1 MRPGCGRVRHSQ
13 RLLLT
18 MLWLLVPA
26 ALFLAFSNGANDNF
40 KGFATVWGTE
50 TLSYRFAL
58 SLATLATLAGSVASV
73 LLSGELLQSF
83 SGAGLVPDEIAAGP
97 HFASAVAVGAA
108 ITVMTAT
115 RLGFPISTTHA
126 LIGGMIGAGLSMN
139 TSDLDFNILA
149 GKFLLPLLLSP
160 LFAAA
165 LGFLGYGLLRRRQPN
180 ADCVCLIE
188 RSFVEAPAVGRFRM
202 MSGPALVVAS
212 TEHCD
217 ALAAPTSRW
226 SIPLLMDRAHVFS
239 ATSICFARSL
249 NDTPKLAALLLVAQ
263 LSGAGSM
270 LLVVIAMAAGGLLF
284 ARRVAETMSRRL
296 NLMDPPQG
304 LSANLITAALVLCAS
319 GFGLPVSTTH
329 VSVGSI
335 AGVGLTTGTTD
346 LAVLRNVLLSWVAT
360 LPMAAVIAS
369 AAAQV
374 LAAP

>member
-1 MRPGCGRVRHSQ
+1 
-13 RLLLT
+13 
-18 MLWLLVPA
+18 MLWLLIPA

-40 KGFATVWGTE
+40 KGFATVWGTH
-50 TLSYRFAL
+50 TQSYPSAL
-58 SLATLATLAGSVASV
+58 LLATLATLAGSVASV
-73 LLSGELLQSF
+73 LLSSELLRSF
-83 SGAGLVPDEIAAGP
+83 SGAGLVPDEIASGP

-139 TSDLDFNILA
+139 SSSLGFHILA

-160 LFAAA
+160 LLAAT
-165 LGFLGYGLLRRRQPN
+165 LGFLGYGVLRRLRPT
-180 ADCVCLIE
+180 ADCVCLID
-188 RSFVEAPAVGRFRM
+188 RPFAAAPAMGRF
-202 MSGPALVVAS
+202 PAMPDTAFVVAS
-212 TEHCD
+212 AEHCD
-217 ALAAPTSRW
+217 ALAARASRW
-226 SIPLLMDRAHVFS
+226 SIPLLMDRAHVLS

-249 NDTPKLAALLLVAQ
+249 NDTPKLAALLLVAHV
-263 LSGAGSM
+263 SGAGST
-270 LLVVIAMAAGGLLF
+270 LLVAIAMAAGGLLF

-296 NLMDPPQG
+296 NQMDPPQG
-304 LSANLITAALVLCAS
+304 LSANLITAGLVLCAS

-346 LAVLRNVLLSWVAT
+346 LGVLRNVLLSWVAT
-360 LPMAAVIAS
+360 LPMAAIIAS

-374 LAAP
+374 LAAL

>member
-1 MRPGCGRVRHSQ
+1 
-13 RLLLT
+13 

-58 SLATLATLAGSVASV
+58 LLATLATLAGSVASV
-73 LLSGELLQSF
+73 LLSGELLHSF
-83 SGAGLVPDEIAAGP
+83 SGAGLVPDQIAAGP
-97 HFASAVAVGAA
+97 IFAGAVAVGAA

-139 TSDLDFNILA
+139 PSSLDFNILA

-160 LFAAA
+160 LLAAA
-165 LGFLGYGLLRRRQPN
+165 LGFLGYGLLRRRQLD
-180 ADCVCLIE
+180 ADCVCLVE
-188 RSFVEAPAVGRFRM
+188 QSFVDASAVGSLRM
-202 MSGPALVVAS
+202 MPGPALIVAT

-226 SIPLLMDRAHVFS
+226 SIPLLMDQAHVLS

-270 LLVVIAMAAGGLLF
+270 LLVAIAMAAGGLLF

-296 NLMDPPQG
+296 NHMDPSQG

-346 LAVLRNVLLSWVAT
+346 LAVLRKVLLSWVAT
-360 LPMAAVIAS
+360 LPMAAIFAS

-374 LAAP
+374 LAAL